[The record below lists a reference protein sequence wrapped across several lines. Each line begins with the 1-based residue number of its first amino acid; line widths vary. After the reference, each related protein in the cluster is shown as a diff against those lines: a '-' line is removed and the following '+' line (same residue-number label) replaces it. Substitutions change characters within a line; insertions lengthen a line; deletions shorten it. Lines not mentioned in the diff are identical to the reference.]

1 MHLKDII
8 ASISKSEGIPAGR
21 VRKIALVFLEKMGE
35 AVDNGEK
42 ITAPGYSFNSRT
54 IPAKEAD
61 GDKPA
66 RLETKVATFRR
77 RPVKQDNAQPGLVD
91 N

>member
-1 MHLKDII
+1 MNLKDIVS
-8 ASISKSEGIPAGR
+8 SISESELIPAGQ
-21 VRKIALVFLEKMGE
+21 VRKIALALLEKLGE

-42 ITAPGYSFNSRT
+42 ITAPGYVLNPRT

-66 RLETKVATFRR
+66 RPETKVATFRR
-77 RPVKQDNAQPGLVD
+77 RPVK
-91 N
+91 